1 MRAASAPP
9 VPPARA
15 FAARRPLLLGGV
27 TLMVLCGGL
36 FGWGALATIAGAVI
50 ATGRVEVETRDQV
63 VEHVDGGT
71 VGAVLVRDGDR
82 VAAGDVLVRL
92 DDTEPRFEAAILKAE
107 LAELVARRNRLE
119 AEFRDAAAPVWDG
132 ELADWADGDA
142 AVREILD
149 GQRRLFEAR
158 RSARAGQVAQLRE
171 RIGQTGKQIE
181 GLTAQADAVRRQS
194 GFIARELDGQR
205 RLFEQGLTELP
216 RLLELERE
224 AARLDGQAGDLTARI
239 AGARGRI
246 AEIEIQILRLGT
258 ERVEQTGAE
267 AREVQAQENQVR
279 ERLARV
285 RGRLRHTE
293 VRAPV
298 AGEVVGMRVFATGE
312 VVRPGEPILKIV
324 PADTD
329 LVVRAQLEP
338 IHVDQVWAG
347 AGGGAAVLGVPGAH
361 HARVRGPGDAGV
373 GGCRAGRAHRARLV
387 RDRGPAGPGRR
398 AGGGDRDR
406 GVGGIRGRDGD
417 GMAAGVA
424 RGGDAGHGRRCGGAG
439 AGARPDARAG
449 HAGRG
454 ASAHRRAL
462 PAQLSRQAAHRLLL
476 AVVARGIRCA
486 ARRARPRH
494 AGGQRA
500 ATPAPA
506 PGAERV
512 RQGGG
517 RRCRRRRSSPRA
529 AGSPPGVGRGV
540 GGDGAA
546 GVSVVLRVET
556 VADRGHPPSPE
567 IGDRDGAPAF
577 AGAGHGGGRQ
587 LEDGALAGRAGTH
600 LEAPAFL
607 GEPAPGQ
614 VRGPD
619 RAAAVDGHPAVRAA
633 RREVVRAAPGT
644 RCAGR
649 RRAPG

>member
-92 DDTEPRFEAAILKAE
+92 DDTEPRFEAAILQAE

-298 AGEVVGMRVFATGE
+298 AGEVVGMTVFATGE

-324 PADTD
+324 PADAD

-338 IHVDQVWAG
+338 IHVDQVWPGQEAVLLFSAFPARTTPEFEGRVMRVSADAVQDERTGLAWYEIEVRLGRAIEPAAETGIAVWAASAAATVTGWLPGWLGEGTPATAAG
-347 AGGGAAVLGVPGAH
+347 AAE
-361 HARVRGPGDAGV
+361 
-373 GGCRAGRAHRARLV
+373 
-387 RDRGPAGPGRR
+387 
-398 AGGGDRDR
+398 
-406 GVGGIRGRDGD
+406 
-417 GMAAGVA
+417 
-424 RGGDAGHGRRCGGAG
+424 
-439 AGARPDARAG
+439 
-449 HAGRG
+449 
-454 ASAHRRAL
+454 
-462 PAQLSRQAAHRLLL
+462 PAQ
-476 AVVARGIRCA
+476 ARDL
-486 ARRARPRH
+486 
-494 AGGQRA
+494 
-500 ATPAPA
+500 TLA
-506 PGAERV
+506 PGMPVEVHLRTDERSPLSYLAKPLTDYFS
-512 RQGGG
+512 
-517 RRCRRRRSSPRA
+517 RS
-529 AGSPPGVGRGV
+529 
-540 GGDGAA
+540 
-546 GVSVVLRVET
+546 LRE
-556 VADRGHPPSPE
+556 E
-567 IGDRDGAPAF
+567 
-577 AGAGHGGGRQ
+577 
-587 LEDGALAGRAGTH
+587 
-600 LEAPAFL
+600 
-607 GEPAPGQ
+607 
-614 VRGPD
+614 
-619 RAAAVDGHPAVRAA
+619 
-633 RREVVRAAPGT
+633 
-644 RCAGR
+644 
-649 RRAPG
+649 